1 MEYKLDRDVH
11 VEQIGENRFV
21 IEISRD
27 WNIVAP
33 HGGYL
38 MAIAGKVFHEITNFN
53 IPLSMTAYYHKPT
66 LPGKAVLFVNRVM
79 ENKRLVTAKI
89 TLLQENN
96 EIISFIGTFTRENAF
111 KGLTLIQKQPLLP
124 DLNTCIEF
132 PYPRYPFF
140 NQVKLCVPP
149 DQFSW
154 VDGDTGGETFFSG
167 YFSFQD
173 GRPLDGLAVL
183 LLADASPPPV
193 LRYTGPV
200 QWVPTIEM
208 SVQVRYVP
216 PGTRLGFQSSTNFVT
231 NGLTETD
238 VELWSEKGELVAI
251 GRQLA
256 VIRETNRNI
265 KK

>member
-1 MEYKLDRDVH
+1 MEYKFDRDIH
-11 VEQIGENRFV
+11 VERERDNLFV
-21 IEISRD
+21 IEISSD

-38 MAIAGKVFHEITNFN
+38 MAIAGNVFLETTGFKF
-53 IPLSMTAYYHKPT
+53 PLSMTAYYHRPT
-66 LPGKAVLFVNRVM
+66 LPGKAILYVDRVM

-89 TLLQENN
+89 ALIQDDT

-111 KGLTLIQKQPLLP
+111 KGLTIIQKQPLLP
-124 DLNTCIEF
+124 DPNTCIEL
-132 PYPRYPFF
+132 PLPRYPFF

-149 DQFSW
+149 AQFSW
-154 VDGDTGGETFFSG
+154 LDGDDRGETCFSG

-173 GRPLDGLAVL
+173 DRPLDGLAVL
-183 LLADASPPPV
+183 LLADASPPPI

-208 SVQVRYVP
+208 SVQVRTIP
-216 PGTRLGFQSSTNFVT
+216 SGTSLGFLSSTNFVT

-238 VELWSEKGELVAI
+238 VELWSEKGEIVAI

-256 VIRETNRNI
+256 VIRENNRNT
-265 KK
+265 